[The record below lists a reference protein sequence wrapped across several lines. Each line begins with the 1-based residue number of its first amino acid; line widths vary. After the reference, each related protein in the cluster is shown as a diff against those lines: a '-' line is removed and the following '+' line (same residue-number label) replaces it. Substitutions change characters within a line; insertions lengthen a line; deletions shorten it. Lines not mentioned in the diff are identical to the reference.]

1 MAQENKP
8 KILIFCDFYL
18 PGYKSGGGMRTL
30 VNMVDRLGEKFDF
43 WIVTRDHD
51 GKTDKTPYKNVKIN
65 DWNEVGK
72 ARVYYLS
79 KDNIKPKSVKKLIED
94 VQPKSIYANS
104 FFSTLTVF
112 ILWLRKFR
120 KIPNLKII
128 VAPEGELAAGAL
140 GLKKNK
146 KQLYLKF
153 ARALSLYENIV
164 WKATAEFE
172 KEEIEKVKGK
182 GGKIFIAPNMPPKQI
197 FPEFNLKNK
206 PYKIS
211 GELNAVYLSRLHPIK
226 NLKFLLEILPN
237 IKDTVYLDIFGPVDD
252 HQYVEE
258 CERLIK
264 KLPKNLSVQMKG
276 EVSHEN
282 VMKTL
287 EKYNFFVLPTQ
298 GESFGHIIAE
308 ALASGCPLI
317 ISNKTPWTNL
327 EEKKIG
333 WDLPLDDKNRW
344 IDTLKYCISL
354 DNDTYS
360 DLAINARNYL
370 NHWLAD
376 TEIEKATE
384 DVLNYSLMETR
395 KK

>member
-1 MAQENKP
+1 MVRENKP

-30 VNMVDRLGEKFDF
+30 VNMVERLGEKFDF
-43 WIVTRDHD
+43 RIVTRDHD
-51 GKTDKTPYKNVKIN
+51 GKTDKTQYKNVGIN
-65 DWNEVGK
+65 DWNEVGNAK
-72 ARVYYLS
+72 VYYLS
-79 KDNIKPKSVKKLIED
+79 KDNIKPKTIKKLIEE
-94 VQPKSIYANS
+94 VEPKALYVNS

-112 ILWLRKFR
+112 VLGMRKFR
-120 KIPNLKII
+120 RIPNLEIV

-140 GLKKNK
+140 ALKKNK
-146 KQLYLKF
+146 KRLYLKLS
-153 ARALSLYENIV
+153 RAVGLYENVI
-164 WKATAEFE
+164 WKATAVFE
-172 KEEIEKVKGK
+172 KKEIEKVKGR

-197 FPEFNLKNK
+197 FPEFNLNNK
-206 PYKIS
+206 PYKKT

-237 IKDTVYLDIFGPVDD
+237 IKDKVYLDVFGPVDN
-252 HQYVEE
+252 HQYVRE
-258 CERLIK
+258 CEELIK
-264 KLPKNLSVQMKG
+264 KLPENLNVRMKG

-282 VMKTL
+282 VSRTL

-317 ISNKTPWTNL
+317 ISDRTPWTKL
-327 EEKKIG
+327 KEKGIG
-333 WDLPLDDKNRW
+333 WDLPLENKEIW
-344 IDTLKYCISL
+344 LDTLSHCIKL
-354 DNDTYS
+354 DNDSYS
-360 DLAINARNYL
+360 NLAANARNYL
-370 NHWLAD
+370 NLWLAD

-384 DVLNYSLMETR
+384 DVLNDSLS

>member
-43 WIVTRDHD
+43 RIVTRDHD
-51 GKTDKTPYKNVKIN
+51 GKTDKTQYKNVKIN
-65 DWNEVGK
+65 DWNEVGNAK
-72 ARVYYLS
+72 VYYLS
-79 KDNIKPKSVKKLIED
+79 RDNIKLKAVKKLIEE
-94 VQPKSIYANS
+94 VEPKSIYVNS

-112 ILWLRKFR
+112 VLLLKKLRQ
-120 KIPNLKII
+120 IPNIAII

-140 GLKKNK
+140 ALKKSK
-146 KQLYLKF
+146 KQLYLRF
-153 ARALSLYENIV
+153 AGALGLYRNVI
-164 WKATAEFE
+164 WKATADFE
-172 KEEIEKVKGK
+172 KAEIERVIGK
-182 GGKIFIAPNMPPKQI
+182 GGRIFIAPNMPPKQI
-197 FPEFNLKNK
+197 FPEFDVNNK
-206 PYKIS
+206 PFKNS

-237 IKDTVYLDIFGPVDD
+237 IKDKVYLDIFGPVDN

-258 CERLIK
+258 CEELIK
-264 KLPKNLSVQMKG
+264 KLPANLNVRMKG

-287 EKYNFFVLPTQ
+287 EKYNFFVLPTR

-317 ISNKTPWTNL
+317 ISDKTPWINL
-327 EEKKIG
+327 EEKGIG
-333 WDLPLDDKNRW
+333 WDLPLDNKNKW
-344 IDTLKYCISL
+344 LDTLRYCISL
-354 DNDTYS
+354 DNDSYS
-360 DLAINARNYL
+360 NLATNARNYSNL
-370 NHWLAD
+370 WLAD
-376 TEIEKATE
+376 TKIEKATE
-384 DVLNYSLMETR
+384 DVLNYSLS
-395 KK
+395 KA